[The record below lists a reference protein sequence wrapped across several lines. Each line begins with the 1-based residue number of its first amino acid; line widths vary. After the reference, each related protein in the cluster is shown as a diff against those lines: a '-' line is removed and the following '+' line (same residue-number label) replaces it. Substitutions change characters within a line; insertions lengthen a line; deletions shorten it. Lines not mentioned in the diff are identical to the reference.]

1 MYGYLDGLCVM
12 WNRIPIQNLLWLILA
27 FPYLWNK
34 VWFNLKGW
42 GPRCLI
48 TRFSCYIQTILCTE
62 IMRDDLS
69 AKKQLNQKSHVEVGF
84 TQLCALSVSSWLG
97 NYRIWKMLYLSK
109 RISGRR
115 PFSFFTTQ
123 LMASPHNSSFECTCI
138 LMGYNIA
145 ISFAF
150 QIVQVVRFMGRVQMG
165 KLLNHDSFCH
175 PKIPAIIFLNVMP
188 YVLRR
193 TE

>member
-1 MYGYLDGLCVM
+1 MNTFRGVDV
-12 WNRIPIQNLLWLILA
+12 WLLRRLVCYVKPHSKTKSALTLFLRFHICGI
-27 FPYLWNK
+27 N
-34 VWFNLKGW
+34 VWFSLKGW

-48 TRFSCYIQTILCTE
+48 TRFSCYIQTVLCTE

-69 AKKQLNQKSHVEVGF
+69 AKKQLNQKSHVEVGY
-84 TQLCALSVSSWLG
+84 TQLWAMSVSSWLVH
-97 NYRIWKMLYLSK
+97 YRIWKMLYLSK

-115 PFSFFTTQ
+115 PFSFFMIQ

-150 QIVQVVRFMGRVQMG
+150 QILQVVSFMGRVQMG
-165 KLLNHDSFCH
+165 KLLNHDFFAT
-175 PKIPAIIFLNVMP
+175 PKS
-188 YVLRR
+188 RQ
-193 TE
+193 